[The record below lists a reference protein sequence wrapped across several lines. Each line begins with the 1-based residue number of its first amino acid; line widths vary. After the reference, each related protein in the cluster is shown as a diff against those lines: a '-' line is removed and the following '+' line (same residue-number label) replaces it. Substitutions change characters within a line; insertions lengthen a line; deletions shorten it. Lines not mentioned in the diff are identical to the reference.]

1 MKRVYLLSVL
11 FICSFTINAQLNPVL
26 KSKRGLV
33 ILPEKGDYSF
43 GISANPFID
52 YLGNFIKGA
61 NSPSVDYLSNQSFY
75 GKYMVSDKKAI
86 RGSFRFGVNT
96 SSQTIIV
103 KDLGLNAT
111 IDGKVENKINVSS
124 FDLQLGLGVE
134 HRRGDS
140 RLQGIY
146 GYEGFLIYNSGNL
159 TKNKFGNELKNE
171 AANLQRTTSINIGNS
186 LTLGARVFAGAELFL
201 APKFSLGFE
210 LGFGPRLT
218 FRSSSY
224 TETEIYDVILL
235 ENVSTKTQTSNRTTS
250 FSLDTDYINSQLRL
264 NFFF

>member
-11 FICSFTINAQLNPVL
+11 FICSITINAQLNPVL

-61 NSPSVDYLSNQSFY
+61 NSPAVNYLSNQSFY

-96 SSQTIIV
+96 SSQAVLV
-103 KDLGLNAT
+103 KDLGPNAT

-134 HRRGDS
+134 HRRGAT
-140 RLQGIY
+140 RLQGFY
-146 GYEGFLIYNSGNL
+146 GYEGLLVYSSGNL
-159 TKNKFGNELKNE
+159 QKNKFGNELKNE
-171 AANLQRTTSINIGNS
+171 AANMQRTTSINMGNS
-186 LTLGARVFAGAELFL
+186 FTIGARAFAGVELFF

-210 LGFGPRLT
+210 LGFGPKLT
-218 FRSSSY
+218 LIGSSY
-224 TETEIYDVILL
+224 TETEIYDAILL
-235 ENVSTKTQTSNRTTS
+235 ENVMTKTQTSNKTTN